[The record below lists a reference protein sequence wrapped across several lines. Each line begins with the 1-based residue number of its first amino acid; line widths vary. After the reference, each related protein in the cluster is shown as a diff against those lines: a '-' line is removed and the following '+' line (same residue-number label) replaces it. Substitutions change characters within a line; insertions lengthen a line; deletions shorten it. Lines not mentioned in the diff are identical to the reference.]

1 MDKLDITMNIR
12 LTKDDKE
19 LIVKYCNEHNLIISR
34 FVRSA
39 IMNTIKNNIEKENN
53 SSTKNKIYERTL

>member
-12 LTKDDKE
+12 LTKEDKE
-19 LIVKYCNEHNLIISR
+19 LIVKYCNDHNYIISR

-39 IMNTIKNNIEKENN
+39 IINTIKNNIEKEN
-53 SSTKNKIYERTL
+53 KIMESEK

>member
-12 LTKDDKE
+12 LTKEDKE
-19 LIVKYCNEHNLIISR
+19 LITKYCNDHNYIISR

-39 IMNTIKNNIEKENN
+39 IINTIKNNMKNEEN
-53 SSTKNKIYERTL
+53 K

>member
-1 MDKLDITMNIR
+1 MDKLNITMNIR
-12 LTKDDKE
+12 LTKEDKE

-39 IMNTIKNNIEKENN
+39 IINTIKNNIEKENN
-53 SSTKNKIYERTL
+53 K

>member
-1 MDKLDITMNIR
+1 MDRLDITMNIR

-19 LIVKYCNEHNLIISR
+19 LIVKYCNEHNYIISR

-39 IMNTIKNNIEKENN
+39 IINTIKNNMKEEEE
-53 SSTKNKIYERTL
+53 NK

>member
-1 MDKLDITMNIR
+1 MSKLDTTILLR
-12 LTKDDKE
+12 LTKEDKE

-39 IMNTIKNNIEKENN
+39 IMNTIKNNIENEN
-53 SSTKNKIYERTL
+53 K

>member
-12 LTKDDKE
+12 LTKEDKE
-19 LIVKYCNEHNLIISR
+19 LIVNYCNEHNYIISR

-39 IMNTIKNNIEKENN
+39 IINTIRNNIEKEN
-53 SSTKNKIYERTL
+53 KIMESEK

>member
-12 LTKDDKE
+12 LTKEDKE
-19 LIVKYCNEHNLIISR
+19 LITKYCNDHNYIISR

-39 IMNTIKNNIEKENN
+39 IIDTIKNNIEKEN
-53 SSTKNKIYERTL
+53 KIMESEK